1 MTRARGE
8 RRGAKMMAL
17 IVASL
22 ATLVRGD
29 EYSVNIER
37 AIVNSKGLQAVGALD
52 ALSARLLEALCES
65 DETSCEAYETTRKS
79 LWLTFG
85 NDYIC
90 QVGSDADATWN
101 AIDTTSTQG
110 GIAVL
115 LSKCSRAWLG
125 DLEQA
130 VLNLAPRFLAQA
142 SLQRAD
148 VAAVIAA
155 NDAAA
160 GRAATQAGDN
170 LDDLHP
176 SYIANLAPIATELTS
191 FSESRPVVVT
201 ATATADESTYDSG
214 FSTDVKSAI
223 AAARARGAKSVAG
236 STEAFPDAYV
246 KRVETAQVS
255 LDLYRGRYLEHP
267 YAKAHYDK
275 AIKCAGQS
283 TNDALCYNRVVPE
296 IGYTHSAD
304 GTRLLSSYGEPL
316 ATNFVDYNQP
326 ATYVAGVRLSSQTR

>member
-160 GRAATQAGDN
+160 GGVRGSAG
-170 LDDLHP
+170 
-176 SYIANLAPIATELTS
+176 Y
-191 FSESRPVVVT
+191 
-201 ATATADESTYDSG
+201 
-214 FSTDVKSAI
+214 K
-223 AAARARGAKSVAG
+223 
-236 STEAFPDAYV
+236 
-246 KRVETAQVS
+246 AQV
-255 LDLYRGRYLEHP
+255 
-267 YAKAHYDK
+267 
-275 AIKCAGQS
+275 
-283 TNDALCYNRVVPE
+283 
-296 IGYTHSAD
+296 
-304 GTRLLSSYGEPL
+304 
-316 ATNFVDYNQP
+316 
-326 ATYVAGVRLSSQTR
+326 

>member
-1 MTRARGE
+1 
-8 RRGAKMMAL
+8 MMSL
-17 IVASL
+17 IVTSM
-22 ATLVRGD
+22 ATVVRGD
-29 EYSVNIER
+29 EYSANIER
-37 AIVNSKGLQAVGALD
+37 AIVNSRGLQAVGALD

-65 DETSCEAYETTRKS
+65 DETSCEAYKTTRKS

-85 NDYIC
+85 NEHIC
-90 QVGSDADATWN
+90 KVGSDADATWQ
-101 AIDTTSTQG
+101 AINTTSTQG

-148 VAAVIAA
+148 VDAVIKA

-160 GRAATQAGDN
+160 GRAATQAGDD
-170 LDDLHP
+170 LDERHP

-191 FSESRPVVVT
+191 FSISRPVVVT
-201 ATATADESTYDSG
+201 ATATSDESTYYSD
-214 FSTDVKSAI
+214 FDADVQSAI
-223 AAARARGAKSVAG
+223 TAARNAGRISVAG
-236 STEAFPDAYV
+236 STEACPDAYV
-246 KRVETAQVS
+246 KRVETARVS
-255 LDLYRGRYLEHP
+255 LNLYRGSYLEHP

-275 AIKCAGQS
+275 AIKCVGES
-283 TNDALCYNRVVPE
+283 PNDALCYKRVVPE

-304 GTRLLSSYGEPL
+304 GTRLLSPYGESL
-316 ATNFVDYNQP
+316 AASYVDYNQP
-326 ATYVAGVRLSSQTR
+326 ATYVAGVRLAAI

>member
-1 MTRARGE
+1 MMTRARGE

-160 GRAATQAGDN
+160 ARAMGRRRGTTTK
-170 LDDLHP
+170 DDG
-176 SYIANLAPIATELTS
+176 AIATRD
-191 FSESRPVVVT
+191 SR
-201 ATATADESTYDSG
+201 
-214 FSTDVKSAI
+214 
-223 AAARARGAKSVAG
+223 RGIRDG
-236 STEAFPDAYV
+236 
-246 KRVETAQVS
+246 
-255 LDLYRGRYLEHP
+255 
-267 YAKAHYDK
+267 
-275 AIKCAGQS
+275 
-283 TNDALCYNRVVPE
+283 
-296 IGYTHSAD
+296 
-304 GTRLLSSYGEPL
+304 GTRGDAGGRQLRR
-316 ATNFVDYNQP
+316 P
-326 ATYVAGVRLSSQTR
+326 ASELHSKLGSDRDRVNVVQ